1 MCFENWQPW
10 FEFQFMSSVAHKL
23 AHKFTSSVA
32 VGKALN
38 LAESQLSYWPNR
50 SNCTHNL

>member
-10 FEFQFMSSVAHKL
+10 FEFQFM
-23 AHKFTSSVA
+23 SSVA